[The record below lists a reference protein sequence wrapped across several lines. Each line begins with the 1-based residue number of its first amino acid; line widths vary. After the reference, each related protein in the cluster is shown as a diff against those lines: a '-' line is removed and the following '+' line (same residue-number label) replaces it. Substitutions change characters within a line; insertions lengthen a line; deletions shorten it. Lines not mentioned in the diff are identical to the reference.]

1 MVWGK
6 IMELN
11 EAKKILNNAGFI
23 LEDTDDW
30 DEADMPAG
38 MSDKDRAEMAKKHND
53 RRTDPEPETHD
64 LLICREF
71 KKRYFGDSD
80 WYKRRMSPSGAEQL
94 EDGKWKL
101 HFWYN
106 GGTFEREEYKI
117 EIITDTNYNFL
128 GGKIY
133 YMDSYDYGK
142 VVDEMPLT
150 KLADISVMT
159 SKHHYCR

>member
-1 MVWGK
+1 
-6 IMELN
+6 
-11 EAKKILNNAGFI
+11 
-23 LEDTDDW
+23 
-30 DEADMPAG
+30 
-38 MSDKDRAEMAKKHND
+38 
-53 RRTDPEPETHD
+53 
-64 LLICREF
+64 
-71 KKRYFGDSD
+71 
-80 WYKRRMSPSGAEQL
+80 MSPSGAEQL
-94 EDGKWKL
+94 EDGKWKV

-150 KLADISVMT
+150 KLTDISVMT